1 MSPRVTGPARPL
13 PDSIGIEEFMD
24 RVATDPLP
32 LADRYRLV
40 AAARVLV
47 EELYVHLP
55 LKRAR
60 YATDPVQRLR
70 LLERRVPAL
79 SELQFHAELA
89 AVFRDL
95 RDLHTVYQLPAPYR
109 GQVAVLGFLVER
121 YQDED
126 GTPHHLVSRIDDS
139 LRHADFDAGVELE
152 LWNGV
157 PVERAVERG
166 TAAQAG
172 CSPDARLARGL
183 ESLTLRP
190 LRTAPPPDERWVLL
204 TYRTPE
210 GRTRETRVPW
220 RVRAAER
227 YRGRDQ
233 DPVPTFGAHL
243 GIDAGN
249 EATRQAKRALFAPE
263 SARRS
268 VARAPRDVLAYSRAR
283 ARPYGY
289 LRIFSF
295 NVASARRFAEQ
306 VAVIAAKAPAEG
318 LVVDVRGNPG
328 GNILAAEAALRVLSA
343 GPVAPVRF
351 SLPTTRAALALVRA
365 NPAFRRWTASIR
377 DAVETGE
384 PYSQAFPLTDPDA
397 VAEGLPH
404 YAGPK
409 VLVVD
414 ALTYSAADI
423 FAAGFADNRAGVLTD
438 GGAGGGTDDDADGG
452 AGAVLGTAASTGAG
466 GANVWT
472 YDLLSVWLPELLP
485 ALPRGAGFRV
495 ALRRATRAGASI
507 GVPLEDFGVAADPLH
522 RLTRRDVL
530 GHNEDLLAAAAALL
544 DGRQG
549 RSGG

>member
-1 MSPRVTGPARPL
+1 MSPRLTAPPRAL
-13 PDSIGIEEFMD
+13 PDSTGLDAFL
-24 RVATDPLP
+24 AGAAADPLP
-32 LADRYRLV
+32 LADRYRLLT
-40 AAARVLV
+40 AARVLV

-95 RDLHTVYQLPAPYR
+95 RDLHTVYQLPSPYR
-109 GQVAVLGFLVER
+109 GQVAVLGFLVEC
-121 YQDED
+121 YHDED
-126 GTPHHLVSRIDDS
+126 GTPHYPVSRIDDS

-157 PVERAVERG
+157 PVERAVERSA
-166 TAAQAG
+166 AAQVG

-204 TYRTPE
+204 TYRTPD
-210 GRTRETRVPW
+210 GRQRETRVPW
-220 RVRAAER
+220 RVRSADR
-227 YRGRDQ
+227 HNGRDQ
-233 DPVPTFGAHL
+233 DPVPTLVTHL

-249 EATRQAKRALFAPE
+249 EAARQAKRALFAPAP
-263 SARRS
+263 ARRS
-268 VARAPRDVLAYSRAR
+268 AARAPRDVLAYRR
-283 ARPYGY
+283 TRGRRPYGY
-289 LRIFSF
+289 LRIYSF
-295 NVASARRFAEQ
+295 NVASARRFAER
-306 VAVIAAKAPAEG
+306 VAALAAGAPADG

-328 GNILAAEAALRVLSA
+328 GNILAAEAALRVLGT

-351 SLPTTRAALALVRA
+351 SLPTTRTALALARA
-365 NPAFRRWTASIR
+365 NPAFRPWAPSIR
-377 DAVETGE
+377 DAVESGE
-384 PYSQAFPLTDPDA
+384 PYSQGFPLTDPDA
-397 VAEGLPH
+397 VAEGLPR
-404 YAGPK
+404 YPGPT
-409 VLVVD
+409 VLIVD

-423 FAAGFADNRAGVLTD
+423 FAAGFADNGL
-438 GGAGGGTDDDADGG
+438 GP
-452 AGAVLGTAASTGAG
+452 VLGTAATTGAG

-472 YDLLSVWLPELLP
+472 YELLGVWLPELLVP
-485 ALPRGAGFRV
+485 LPRGAGFRV
-495 ALRRATRAGASI
+495 ALRRATRAGGNT

-530 GHNEDLLAAAAALL
+530 GHNQDLLAAAALL
-544 DGRQG
+544 LKH
-549 RSGG
+549 

>member
-1 MSPRVTGPARPL
+1 MSPRYSAPAHAL
-13 PDSIGIEEFMD
+13 PDSIGLDAFMA
-24 RVATDPLP
+24 RAAADPLP

-40 AAARVLV
+40 AAARITV

-95 RDLHTVYQLPAPYR
+95 RDLHTVYQLPDPYR
-109 GQVAVLGFLVER
+109 GRVAVLGFLVEA
-121 YQDED
+121 YHDPD
-126 GTPHHLVSRIDDS
+126 GTPHYLVSRIDDA
-139 LRHADFDAGVELE
+139 LKHGDFDAGVELE

-157 PVERAVERG
+157 PVERAIERG

-183 ESLTLRP
+183 EALTLRP

-204 TYRTPE
+204 SYRTPG
-210 GRTRETRVPW
+210 GRLRETRVPW
-220 RVRAAER
+220 RVRAADR
-227 YRGRDQ
+227 NRGRNQ
-233 DPVPTFGAHL
+233 DPVPTLGTHL

-249 EATRQAKRALFAPE
+249 EAARQAKRALFAPAP
-263 SARRS
+263 ARRS
-268 VARAPRDVLAYSRAR
+268 AARAPRDVLSYRR
-283 ARPYGY
+283 TRGRHPYGY
-289 LRIFSF
+289 LRIYSF

-306 VAVIAAKAPAEG
+306 VAALAANAPPEG
-318 LVVDVRGNPG
+318 LIVDLRGNPG
-328 GNILAAEAALRVLSA
+328 GNILASEAALRVLSD
-343 GPVAPVRF
+343 GPVDPVRF
-351 SLPTTRAALALVRA
+351 SLPTTRATLALARA
-365 NPAFRRWTASIR
+365 NPAFRPWAPSIR

-397 VAEGLPH
+397 VADGLPH
-404 YAGPK
+404 YPGPK
-409 VLVVD
+409 VLIVD

-423 FAAGFADNRAGVLTD
+423 FAAGFADNGL
-438 GGAGGGTDDDADGG
+438 GP
-452 AGAVLGTAASTGAG
+452 VLGTAGATGAG

-472 YDLLSVWLPELLP
+472 YELLAVWLPELLDP
-485 ALPRGAGFRV
+485 LPRGAGFRV
-495 ALRRATRAGASI
+495 ALRRATRAGGNT

-530 GHNEDLLAAAAALL
+530 GHNQDLLAAAAALL
-544 DGRQG
+544 Y
-549 RSGG
+549 

>member
-1 MSPRVTGPARPL
+1 MSPRVTGPARVL
-13 PDSIGIEEFMD
+13 PDSIGLDAFMA
-24 RVATDPLP
+24 RVAADPLP

-40 AAARVLV
+40 TAARILV

-79 SELQFHAELA
+79 SELQFHAELTG
-89 AVFRDL
+89 VFRDL
-95 RDLHTVYQLPAPYR
+95 RDLHTVYQLPSPYR

-126 GTPHHLVSRIDDS
+126 GMPHYPVSRIDDS
-139 LRHADFDAGVELE
+139 LRHADFEAGVELE

-157 PVERAVERG
+157 PVERAVERS

-172 CSPDARLARGL
+172 CGPDARLARGL

-210 GRTRETRVPW
+210 GRVRETRVPW
-220 RVRAAER
+220 RVRTAER
-227 YRGRDQ
+227 YRGREQ
-233 DPVPTFGAHL
+233 DPVPTLGTHL

-249 EATRQAKRALFAPE
+249 EATRQAKRALFAPGP
-263 SARRS
+263 ARLS
-268 VARAPRDVLAYSRAR
+268 VARAPRDVLAYSRAS

-306 VAVIAAKAPAEG
+306 VAAIAAKAPAQG
-318 LVVDVRGNPG
+318 LIVDIRGNPG
-328 GNILAAEAALRVLSA
+328 GNILAAEAALRVLS
-343 GPVAPVRF
+343 GHPVAPVRF

-365 NPAFRRWTASIR
+365 DPALRRWTDSIH

-384 PYSQAFPLTDPDA
+384 PYSQAFPLTDPEA
-397 VAEGLPH
+397 VTAGLPH
-404 YAGPK
+404 YTGPK
-409 VLVVD
+409 VLIVD
-414 ALTYSAADI
+414 ALTYSAADV
-423 FAAGFADNRAGVLTD
+423 FAAGFADN
-438 GGAGGGTDDDADGG
+438 GANSGADGPADG
-452 AGAVLGTAASTGAG
+452 EADGRPGPVLGTAASTGAG

-472 YDLLSVWLPELLP
+472 YELLGVWLPELLP

-507 GVPLEDFGVAADPLH
+507 GVPLEDFGVAAGPLH
-522 RLTRRDVL
+522 RPTRRDVL

-544 DGRQG
+544 R
-549 RSGG
+549 RES

>member
-1 MSPRVTGPARPL
+1 MSPRITGPARAL
-13 PDSIGIEEFMD
+13 PGSIGLDEFMA
-24 RVATDPLP
+24 RVAADPLP

-40 AAARVLV
+40 AAARILV

-109 GQVAVLGFLVER
+109 GQVALLGFLVER
-121 YQDED
+121 YQDAD
-126 GTPHHLVSRIDDS
+126 GTPHYLVSRIDDS
-139 LRHADFDAGVELE
+139 LRHGDFDTGVELE

-166 TAAQAG
+166 TAAQVG
-172 CSPDARLARGL
+172 CGPDARLARGL

-204 TYRTPE
+204 TYRTPQ
-210 GRTRETRVPW
+210 GRLRETRVPW

-233 DPVPTFGAHL
+233 DPVPTLGAHL
-243 GIDAGN
+243 GIDVGN
-249 EATRQAKRALFAPE
+249 EATRQAKRALFAPG
-263 SARRS
+263 SARTS
-268 VARAPRDVLAYSRAR
+268 AARAPRDVLAYSGAR

-306 VAVIAAKAPAEG
+306 VAAIAAKAPAQG
-318 LVVDVRGNPG
+318 LIVDVRGNPG
-328 GNILAAEAALRVLSA
+328 GNILAAEAALRVLS
-343 GPVAPVRF
+343 GSPVAPVRF

-365 NPAFRRWTASIR
+365 DPAFRRWTDSIR

-384 PYSQAFPLTDPDA
+384 PYSQAFPLTDPEALTD
-397 VAEGLPH
+397 GLPH
-404 YAGPK
+404 YTGPK
-409 VLVVD
+409 VLIVD
-414 ALTYSAADI
+414 ALTYSAADV
-423 FAAGFADNRAGVLTD
+423 FAAGFADNGANGGTN
-438 GGAGGGTDDDADGG
+438 GGADDGPGGGPGG
-452 AGAVLGTAASTGAG
+452 GPGPVLGTAATTGAG

-472 YDLLSVWLPELLP
+472 YELLSVWLPELLP

-495 ALRRATRAGASI
+495 ALRRATRAGASA
-507 GVPLEDFGVAADPLH
+507 GVPLEDFGVAATGLH

-530 GHNEDLLAAAAALL
+530 GHNQDLLASAVTLL
-544 DGRQG
+544 DRGTP
-549 RSGG
+549 SP